1 MRMPVGGRY
10 ATPRHVTAI
19 HIRSMRRRTWQGSH
33 SHRVLGT
40 LDMYLFWYGFKRMR
54 RHRPVSK
61 HNAVGDMNEVLVRS
75 AFPEGEMRS

>member
-1 MRMPVGGRY
+1 
-10 ATPRHVTAI
+10 
-19 HIRSMRRRTWQGSH
+19 
-33 SHRVLGT
+33 